1 MKKFFDNGSYEPDKT
16 FKLFFNQNNT
26 SGNTSSN
33 TSSNTFGNSSNT
45 YTSNYIIPH
54 KKNDNCADFKYICIK
69 KEHFDVNM
77 IYLNYTNMKKHK
89 YIEIIYKSPSVFL
102 EGLFFKTPPI
112 LSSQIHISQK
122 YRHNRDNRDNRD
134 NIIIRITLDKELYI
148 EFINMLKS
156 VDEYIKNY
164 ITRFAKDINNE
175 FFKNKTDSLEQ
186 NNTIDSLEQNN
197 TIDST
202 ESMNTIEMFRYENV
216 LKYRSGGKCEI
227 NMKSYLDKHTLD
239 NLYKKIAN
247 SKYIFTFNI
256 SNIYLGN
263 ISLLP
268 LVKCN
273 KCDNILLEKG

>member
-1 MKKFFDNGSYEPDKT
+1 MKKFFDNGSYELDKT
-16 FKLFFNQNNT
+16 FKMFFNQNNT
-26 SGNTSSN
+26 FSNTSGNTS
-33 TSSNTFGNSSNT
+33 NS

-77 IYLNYTNMKKHK
+77 IYLNYTNMKKRK
-89 YIEIIYKSPSVFL
+89 YIEIIYKSPSIFL

-112 LSSQIHISQK
+112 HSSQINISQK
-122 YRHNRDNRDNRD
+122 YRNRDNRDRD
-134 NIIIRITLDKELYI
+134 CDNVIIRVTLNKELYI

-175 FFKNKTDSLEQ
+175 FFKNKTDSLDQ
-186 NNTIDSLEQNN
+186 NNTMDS
-197 TIDST
+197 I
-202 ESMNTIEMFRYENV
+202 ESMNTIEMFRYENI
-216 LKYRSGGKCEI
+216 LKHRNSDNCEI
-227 NMKSYLDKHTLD
+227 NMKSYLDRHTLD

-247 SKYIFTFNI
+247 NKYIFTFNI

-263 ISLLP
+263 TSLLP

-273 KCDNILLEKG
+273 KCDTILSEKV